1 MAETKLA
8 DVIVPEVFNPY
19 VIQRT
24 AELSAFFQSGIIGE
38 LPEVVSLMS
47 GGKTVNM
54 PFWNDLDGDS
64 EVIDDTT
71 DLTINKITAS
81 QDEAAVLIRG
91 KVFGSSDLSAMLAG
105 SDPMMAIGELFA
117 GYWAREMQ
125 TILLSTLKG
134 AMASTNSP
142 SMAGNTSNIT
152 ALSPSTARVFDAEAF
167 LDACQKLGDAQQSLA
182 GVACH
187 SATLNLM
194 LKDDLIDFIK
204 PSDGSADIPTYLGKR
219 VIVDD
224 SMPVSSGNY
233 TTYIFGPG
241 AIGYAEGTPKVP
253 SEPGRLPLQG
263 GGTDYLV
270 NRRKFILHPR
280 GIRWSGT
287 PASKPTPANSDLET
301 ANKWTRCYE
310 TKQIRIVRFIHK
322 IA

>member
-1 MAETKLA
+1 MTETRLS
-8 DVIVPEVFNPY
+8 DVIVPEVFIPY
-19 VIQRT
+19 VISRT
-24 AELSAFFQSGIIGE
+24 AELSAFWQAGIVGE
-38 LPEVVSLMS
+38 LPEVGALMG
-47 GGKTVNM
+47 GGKKVDM
-54 PFWNDLDGDS
+54 PFWQDLTGDD

-81 QDEAAVLIRG
+81 QDEAAILIRG
-91 KVFGSSDLSAMLAG
+91 KAWGASDLSAMLAG
-105 SDPMMAIGELFA
+105 SDPMMAIGDLVA
-117 GYWAREMQ
+117 GYWARRMQ
-125 TILLSTLKG
+125 ATLLSVLKG

-142 SMAGNTSNIT
+142 SMAANTLNIT
-152 ALSPSTARVFDAEAF
+152 SLSPSTARVFDAEAF
-167 LDACQKLGDAQQSLA
+167 LDACQKLGDAQSSLA

-204 PSDGSADIPTYLGKR
+204 PSDGSDDIPTYLGKR
-219 VIVDD
+219 VVVDD

-241 AIGYAEGTPKVP
+241 AIGYAEGTPKTPV
-253 SEPGRLPLQG
+253 ETERKALVG
-263 GGTDYLV
+263 GGTDILV
-270 NRRKFILHPR
+270 NRRKFVLHPR
-280 GIRWSGT
+280 GIRWTGA

-301 ANKWTRCYE
+301 ANKWTRVWE

>member
-1 MAETKLA
+1 MAATKLA

-19 VIQRT
+19 VISRT
-24 AELSAFFQSGIIGE
+24 AELSAFWQSGIVGE
-38 LPEVVSLMS
+38 LPEVGALMG

-54 PFWNDLDGDS
+54 PFWQDLSGAD

-71 DLTINKITAS
+71 DLTVNKITSS

-91 KVFGSSDLSAMLAG
+91 KAWGASDLSAMLAG
-105 SDPMMAIGELFA
+105 SDPMMAIGDLVA
-117 GYWAREMQ
+117 GYWARRMQ
-125 TILLSTLKG
+125 ATLISTLKG

-142 SMAGNTSNIT
+142 SMASNTKNIT
-152 ALSPSTARVFDAEAF
+152 SLSPSTARVFDAEAF
-167 LDACQKLGDAQQSLA
+167 LDACQVLGDAQQSLA

-194 LKDDLIDFIK
+194 LKDDLIDFVK

-219 VIVDD
+219 VVVDD

-241 AIGYAEGTPKVP
+241 AIGYAEGTPKTPTEV
-253 SEPGRLPLQG
+253 ERQALTG
-263 GGTDYLV
+263 GGTDILV
-270 NRRKFILHPR
+270 NRRKFVLHPR
-280 GIRWSGT
+280 GIRWSGA
-287 PASKPTPANSDLET
+287 PGSAPTPTNTDLET
-301 ANKWTRCYE
+301 ANKWTKVWE